1 MIELADTD
9 FTERSSF
16 ADGERAGLPHAGAEV
31 PVKRTILSAIELSVA
46 GFLDHLIVDRGL
58 AQLTVEAYGSDLKGF
73 SLFLARRGRATVGAV
88 CREDL
93 LAYLAMLDREGLAP
107 RTRARKISCIKSF
120 FKFLRERKDVSE
132 DPSEHIDSPRL
143 MRKIPSYLEPE
154 EVERL
159 LGATDP
165 AAMEGRRDNTMLE
178 LLYATGLRVSELV
191 GLEIYRVD
199 LEVGCVTVMGKGSK
213 ERVVPMGV
221 PASRAVIDYLD
232 RVRPVILGPR
242 RSEALFVTRRGK
254 PMTRQAFWKIV
265 KKTASAAGIEKEI
278 SPHTLRHSFATHLVQ
293 NDADLRAVQTMLGHA
308 DISTTEIY
316 THVASHRLK
325 QLHRICHPRG

>member
-1 MIELADTD
+1 LIEPADTD
-9 FTERSSF
+9 LMERPSF
-16 ADGERAGLPHAGAEV
+16 AAGRQAIPPHRADEA
-31 PVKRTILSAIELSVA
+31 PVKRTILSEIELSVA

-58 AQLTVEAYGSDLKGF
+58 AQLTVEAYGSDLKGL
-73 SLFLARRGRATVGAV
+73 SLFLARRGRATVGAI

-93 LAYLAMLDREGLAP
+93 LSYLAMLDREGLAP
-107 RTRARKISCIKSF
+107 RTRARKISCMKSF
-120 FKFLRERKDVSE
+120 FKFLRDRKDVSE
-132 DPSEHIDSPRL
+132 NPSEHIDSPRL
-143 MRKIPSYLEPE
+143 MRRIPSYLEPE
-154 EVERL
+154 EVVRL

-165 AAMEGRRDNTMLE
+165 ATMEGRRDYTMLE

-213 ERVVPMGV
+213 ERVVPMGI

-232 RVRPVILGPR
+232 RVRPVVLGPR

-265 KKTASAAGIEKEI
+265 KKTALAAGIEKEI